1 MKAAALSFASLLAL
15 SGVARAELP
24 ASPQHL
30 MVEVKFGPYV
40 PHIGDSISLHGSTT
54 YSDVFGD
61 QSSAKGSVPP
71 WGLLGQGE
79 VDYQFFHGF
88 GVLGI
93 GISAGYHYRT
103 AKQFVIDPTRNDY
116 CSVQAND
123 SGGRKYVLPAQADKG
138 LTEKEVSYSDCIS
151 DDEDKLNVVPLS
163 LLLSYRFDVLDKR
176 FGIPIIPYMKVGLA
190 YYVWWFGNTNAYVTQ
205 VMLPSG
211 ESVDAKGGSLGLT
224 LHPGLA
230 LDLSALDPS
239 AARAID
245 QEVGLNRVTLFAEMN
260 YAWVN
265 GFGQGNKLNLS
276 DTTFSAGLGF
286 EF

>member
-1 MKAAALSFASLLAL
+1 MKAAVFSIASLLLL
-15 SGVARAELP
+15 SSVARADVP

-40 PHIGDSISLHGSTT
+40 PHIGDTISLHGSTT

-103 AKQFVIDPTRNDY
+103 AKQFVLEPTRNAY
-116 CSVQAND
+116 CSVLDNG
-123 SGGRKYVLPAQADKG
+123 SGGRKYLFEAQPDKG
-138 LTEKEVSYSDCIS
+138 LPAKEVTYSDCIS

-190 YYVWWFGNTNAYVTQ
+190 YYVWWFGNSNSYVAEIKDRDGNS
-205 VMLPSG
+205 L
-211 ESVDAKGGSLGLT
+211 EAKGASLGLT
-224 LHPGLA
+224 LHPGIA

-245 QEVGLNRVTLFAEMN
+245 QEIGLNRVTVFAEMN

-265 GFGQGNKLNLS
+265 GFGRGNKLDLS